1 MTRPVV
7 ILIGMLLPFL
17 GWAQGG
23 DQQLR
28 AKADALFNE
37 KRFAE
42 AMPMYSQLVSLTPSD
57 RDLNYRFGTCL
68 LFGGADKEK
77 AIGHLKYAT
86 EAPSTDPRAW
96 YWLGRAYHLNY
107 HFREAQAAY
116 QRFLGTDDKKAIA
129 ELPVDALQKQCRNGE
144 KLLNNLK
151 EITVR
156 NKVEVD
162 DKEFFRFYDLSDIGG
177 KIVVLPEELK
187 SSLDKKS
194 KERTLVY
201 LPERGGP
208 IYFSSYGKDGRTG
221 RDIYR
226 TELMP
231 EGTFAPPVKLAG
243 YINTDQDEDYPFMHP
258 DGKTF
263 YFSSKGHN
271 SMGGYDVFRAP
282 YDRGLDA
289 FGRPENLDFAV
300 NTPDDDIFYLVDPE
314 GKEACF
320 ASARSSRQGQ
330 VHVYRVATAQLPLVI
345 TVLKGTYASEFDAND
360 RKARIMVEDA
370 LTGEP
375 VADVRTDLNGGYVLS
390 LPRSGRYRYKVECGP
405 SGKTHGGIVE
415 VPRTDSPRAYRQELS
430 LVRNGDQEK
439 LEIRNYFDTPLD
451 DDLVALAL
459 DEIKR
464 RARLDVTGD
473 RPVAPVPAETPK
485 PAGDLL
491 TQAGFTGDIDE
502 QKALQLAKD
511 DAAELERTAGE
522 LEMQSQEAF
531 SLALEAT
538 TEAERTA
545 KQAEEQIAAA
555 ARPNEDERNALMVEA
570 ARTRQRSRE
579 ATLRAQAAYSTGMA
593 LGNEATAARQQ
604 AAAAQRLSTGL
615 QATMAAKRDSETL
628 AHLTA
633 LKQRMDTRSG
643 PEGSVDATEK
653 ARRALS
659 AQEKEAARLL
669 NIANGKRAEENELA
683 DRVNRLKREQA
694 EAKGKARKDEL
705 QRQIDELDGQLA
717 AQRKETGTAF
727 AKARA
732 EEKRTAVMRGQTS
745 LTRHLSTNGGREP
758 GTEVTAAQISSL
770 GQRIEGTA
778 NKVEAMP
785 IDERFD
791 AQLAENGTEVEARTF
806 DWDLVSAA
814 GGIGEQPRTTEAMAR
829 NTTADAQQQQTRATN
844 VSPTDTG
851 ARTVQQGGRVE
862 VEGAAARTEDG
873 ALKEVAQ
880 QVQPTTNGAQTQ
892 RAEEGMV
899 EQGGQVPLDGVAER
913 TAEAATQEVAERVQP
928 TAEGAQPQRNDQ
940 GQRAAEAGVAGVAAV
955 RAAQQ
960 VDAPITAGGQVDAE
974 VPGAERAQEGDRFML
989 ENQRDEL
996 RQLVQAERNRAR
1008 KDSLQGALAKV
1019 DQQLAALDAQAEVA
1033 TAGQSEDIST
1043 EESLDDMPVDPA
1055 RTPLLFDREAS
1066 AQEILPLLY
1075 TDYARDKARLQS
1087 LPDADERAAGLNGLE
1102 LMMADSIRAEM
1113 ARQVKLLELAP
1124 QRAEEIL
1131 PRVARLRELRNE
1143 QLHLADQH
1151 LKDRQDELAAAGAV
1165 AQEVPSSQGGA
1176 GGNVKAGQDPI
1187 NDRFVALAPYAT
1199 DVYES
1204 KLVHRA
1210 STVDDAVAFKEAD
1223 LARIDDLTTR
1233 IDSME
1238 ALLAE
1243 APRDR
1248 TYDRIRKETDRLI
1261 DERLIIRTD
1270 LGQRSA
1276 FLSKEEW
1283 KAATD
1288 SIKVLDK
1295 AITAKGF
1302 APTEPLLIMAQ
1313 DLRSAAQTEFDKA
1326 AQLRKRGDRIED
1338 ILLRDSL
1345 YRSAYRTELE
1355 ALRQIDRSITVRA
1368 YLVSEEHQRGEA
1380 LTYEA
1385 VAERLFGTPATEPGA
1400 PTEGMAQAAPTERR
1414 VDRDTTA
1421 VSGGVEPVSQAGAAV
1436 ARTTQAER
1444 PDSAATNTATEVAQ
1458 AQQQPAAGQGA
1469 DRPVIA
1475 PSPAV
1480 QPVTTAGGADVQQAR
1495 AEAERLAAEAERRLS
1510 AQQRSPAAIY
1520 ERFLSNE
1527 AGTLTTLEVEDPAM
1541 DPALL
1546 TVKAEGARRLAAE
1559 QEQEALRS
1567 QDLAAAYADS
1577 ATTARKRDRERL
1589 ERVAVR
1595 TRAAADSL
1603 QTASLASAREAREL
1617 ELAAKEAEASQ
1628 AYRQR
1633 LIKYYYLN
1641 GEEQAL
1647 VIDSADHSRYFQAR
1661 TRALEQ
1667 YDAADEAARAATG
1680 NREVAELLR
1689 AQARTAEMDASNGR
1703 LPAAVAVERMNVLDR
1718 RADALMARADSLDD
1732 VAKRLRG
1739 AAAIN
1744 EAQAGVMLQAL
1755 RADRSTD
1762 IMALEMRTRR
1772 TEPMLAEA
1780 RGPLPASG
1788 ATAQARQ
1795 QQTTAGGAQRG
1806 AEAGAVQ
1813 QPGVTAQGGTA
1824 AARAPEQAQPAVQ
1837 PVAVTERPAA
1847 ATEVVPERTAEAAPV
1862 VRDAPAERMTTRTL
1876 PEVLVSDIFQMQ
1888 PVATRREEP
1897 IPMDMQLPQG
1907 IVFKVQIGAFRN
1919 EVPQEAF
1926 SDMTPVMGETVGNG
1940 LVRYTAG
1947 LFTGFDQAASAKD
1960 QVRARGYRD
1969 AFVVAYRDGQR
1980 IPLGEAMRAARAQ
1993 QTQATGA
2000 RPADTV
2006 LEPVA
2011 RQQAPA
2017 PVTATIQPAP
2027 QPAPATAAEETA
2039 RILERYPPSAEAIV
2053 EAFAPAPDATSYYA
2067 GVPNAAPARQVETIK
2082 GLFFTVQVG
2091 VYSKPV
2097 PLDKLFNITPLNSEL
2112 TGTQKVRYTTGIYL
2126 DLDKARTR
2134 KDEAVT
2140 LGVKDAFITAYLN
2153 GRRIPMREATALLE
2167 KFGPAILARP

>member
-1 MTRPVV
+1 MARPAV
-7 ILIGMLLPFL
+7 ILFGMLLPFL

-144 KLLNNLK
+144 ELLNNLK

-208 IYFSSYGKDGRTG
+208 IYFSSYGKDGKTG

-330 VHVYRVATAQLPLVI
+330 VHVYRVGTAQLPLVI
-345 TVLKGTYASEFDAND
+345 TVLKGTYASEFDASD
-360 RKARIMVEDA
+360 RKAHIMVEDA
-370 LTGEP
+370 LTGEQ

-405 SGKTHGGIVE
+405 TGKTHGGIVE

-430 LVRNGDQEK
+430 LVRNGDLEK

-473 RPVAPVPAETPK
+473 RPVAPMPAETPK

-491 TQAGFTGDIDE
+491 TQAGFSGDIDE

-522 LEMQSQEAF
+522 LEIRSQEAF

-545 KQAEEQIAAA
+545 KQAVEQLAAA
-555 ARPNEDERNALMVEA
+555 ADQPNEEERNTMMVEA

-579 ATLRAQAAYSTGMA
+579 ATLRAKAAYSTGVA

-604 AAAAQRLSTGL
+604 AATAQRLSTDL

-628 AHLTA
+628 VHLTA

-643 PEGSVDATEK
+643 PEGGLDATEK

-683 DRVNRLKREQA
+683 DRLNRLKREQA

-705 QRQIDELDGQLA
+705 QRQIDEVDGQLV
-717 AQRKETGTAF
+717 AQRRETEMAF
-727 AKARA
+727 TKARA
-732 EEKRTAVMRGQTS
+732 EEKRTAVLRGQTS
-745 LTRHLSTNGGREP
+745 LTGHLSTNGGREP
-758 GTEVTAAQISSL
+758 VSEVTATQITSL
-770 GQRIEGTA
+770 GQRIEGTE
-778 NKVEAMP
+778 KQVEAMP

-791 AQLAENGTEVEARTF
+791 AQIAVNGTEVEARTF

-814 GGIGEQPRTTEAMAR
+814 GGIGEQPRTTDVMAR
-829 NTTADAQQQQTRATN
+829 NTTADARQQQTRTTS
-844 VSPTDTG
+844 VSPTGTG
-851 ARTVQQGGRVE
+851 ARTVQQAGQVQVE
-862 VEGAAARTEDG
+862 EGAD
-873 ALKEVAQ
+873 
-880 QVQPTTNGAQTQ
+880 
-892 RAEEGMV
+892 
-899 EQGGQVPLDGVAER
+899 R
-913 TAEAATQEVAERVQP
+913 TADADTQEVAGQVQP
-928 TAEGAQPQRNDQ
+928 SNERALTQRTDQ
-940 GQRAAEAGVAGVAAV
+940 GQRAAEAGAAGVVVA
-955 RAAQQ
+955 RTEQQ
-960 VDAPITAGGQVDAE
+960 VDAPITAGAQVDAA
-974 VPGAERAQEGDRFML
+974 GSDAQNAQEGTRFML

-1008 KDSLQGALAKV
+1008 KDSLQGALTRV

-1033 TAGQSEDIST
+1033 AAGEPEDTSA
-1043 EESLDDMPVDPA
+1043 EESLDDVPVDPA

-1075 TDYARDKARLQS
+1075 ADYARDKTRLQT

-1151 LKDRQDELAAAGAV
+1151 LKDRQDELAAAGAM
-1165 AQEVPSSQGGA
+1165 AQEVAPSQVADA
-1176 GGNVKAGQDPI
+1176 GGNVETGQDPI
-1187 NDRFVALAPYAT
+1187 NDRFVALTPYAT
-1199 DVYES
+1199 DVYAI
-1204 KLVHRA
+1204 KLEHRA

-1238 ALLAE
+1238 AALAD

-1248 TYDRIRKETDRLI
+1248 SYDRMRKETDRLI

-1276 FLSKEEW
+1276 FLTKEEW

-1295 AITAKGF
+1295 AITTKGF

-1313 DLRSAAQTEFDKA
+1313 DLRNAAQAEFDKA
-1326 AQLRKRGDRIED
+1326 AQLRKRADRIED
-1338 ILLRDSL
+1338 IQLRDSL

-1355 ALRQIDRSITVRA
+1355 ALHQIDRSITVRA
-1368 YLVSEEHQRGEA
+1368 YLVSEEHQRGETLA
-1380 LTYEA
+1380 YEA
-1385 VAERLFGTPATEPGA
+1385 VAERMFGTPAVEPGSSA
-1400 PTEGMAQAAPTERR
+1400 EVIAQTAPTERR
-1414 VDRDTTA
+1414 ADIDSTSSTNGPERVA
-1421 VSGGVEPVSQAGAAV
+1421 PEVGVA

-1444 PDSAATNTATEVAQ
+1444 PDSTATTTATEVAQ
-1458 AQQQPAAGQGA
+1458 AQPQPAAGQDAG
-1469 DRPVIA
+1469 RPVIA
-1475 PSPAV
+1475 PAPVV
-1480 QPVTTAGGADVQQAR
+1480 QPITAAGGADVQQAR
-1495 AEAERLAAEAERRLS
+1495 AEAERIAAEAERKLP
-1510 AQQRSPAAIY
+1510 AQQRSPVALY
-1520 ERFLSNE
+1520 ERFLSAE
-1527 AGTLTTLEVEDPAM
+1527 AGTLTTLDVEDPAM

-1546 TVKAEGARRLAAE
+1546 TVKAESARRLAAE

-1589 ERVAVR
+1589 ERMAVR
-1595 TRAAADSL
+1595 ARAAADSL

-1617 ELAAKEAEASQ
+1617 ELAAKEAEASI

-1667 YDAADEAARAATG
+1667 YDAADEAARAASG

-1689 AQARTAEMDASNGR
+1689 AQARTAEMEASNGR
-1703 LPAAVAVERMNVLDR
+1703 LPAAVAVERMSVLDR

-1732 VAKRLRG
+1732 VAARLRG

-1744 EAQAGVMLQAL
+1744 EAQAGVMLQGM

-1772 TEPMLAEA
+1772 TEPMLAGT
-1780 RGPLPASG
+1780 RGPLTASG
-1788 ATAQARQ
+1788 SSAQSRQ
-1795 QQTTAGGAQRG
+1795 QEAAAGGSERG
-1806 AEAGAVQ
+1806 AEAGAGQ
-1813 QPGVTAQGGTA
+1813 QQVPNAQNGA
-1824 AARAPEQAQPAVQ
+1824 AVVRASEQAQVAAQ
-1837 PVAVTERPAA
+1837 PVAGTERPAA
-1847 ATEVVPERTAEAAPV
+1847 GTEAVPERTAGAAPV
-1862 VRDAPAERMTTRTL
+1862 VREVAPAERMGTRTL

-1888 PVATRREEP
+1888 PAATRREEP
-1897 IPMDMQLPQG
+1897 IPMDLEMPQG

-1980 IPLGEAMRAARAQ
+1980 IPLGEAMRVARAQ
-1993 QTQATGA
+1993 QAQATVE

-2011 RQQAPA
+2011 RQEAPA
-2017 PVTATIQPAP
+2017 PVAATIQPAP
-2027 QPAPATAAEETA
+2027 PPAPVTAAEETA
-2039 RILERYPPSAEAIV
+2039 RILERYPPTAEAIV
-2053 EAFAPAPDATSYYA
+2053 DAFAPSPDATSYYA

-2112 TGTQKVRYTTGIYL
+2112 TETQKVRYTTGIYL

-2134 KDEAVT
+2134 KDEAVG

>member
-1 MTRPVV
+1 MTRPAV
-7 ILIGMLLPFL
+7 ILIGMLLPLL

-42 AMPMYSQLVSLTPSD
+42 AMPMYSQLVSLTPGD

-243 YINTDQDEDYPFMHP
+243 YINTDQDEDYTFMHP

-330 VHVYRVATAQLPLVI
+330 VHVYRVGTAQLPLVI

-360 RKARIMVEDA
+360 RKARITVEDA
-370 LTGEP
+370 LTGEQ

-430 LVRNGDQEK
+430 LVRNGDLEK
-439 LEIRNYFDTPLD
+439 LEIRNYFDAPLD

-473 RPVAPVPAETPK
+473 RPVAPTPAETPK

-502 QKALQLAKD
+502 QKAVQMAKD
-511 DAAELERTAGE
+511 DAAELERTAEE
-522 LEMQSQEAF
+522 LEIQSQEAF

-545 KQAEEQIAAA
+545 KQAEEQLAAA
-555 ARPNEDERNALMVEA
+555 AAQPSEAERNSLMVEA

-579 ATLRAQAAYSTGMA
+579 ATLRAQAAYRAGVE

-604 AAAAQRLSTGL
+604 AATAQRLSTDL

-628 AHLTA
+628 VHLTA

-643 PEGSVDATEK
+643 PEGSMDATEK

-717 AQRKETGTAF
+717 AQRKETETAF
-727 AKARA
+727 SEARA
-732 EEKRTAVMRGQTS
+732 EEKRTAVMRGQAS

-758 GTEVTAAQISSL
+758 GTEVTAAQVTSL

-814 GGIGEQPRTTEAMAR
+814 GGIGEQPRSTEAMAR
-829 NTTADAQQQQTRATN
+829 NTTADAQQQQPRGTN

-851 ARTVQQGGRVE
+851 ARTVQQGGQVP
-862 VEGAAARTEDG
+862 VDG
-873 ALKEVAQ
+873 A
-880 QVQPTTNGAQTQ
+880 
-892 RAEEGMV
+892 
-899 EQGGQVPLDGVAER
+899 AER
-913 TAEAATQEVAERVQP
+913 TAEAAAPEVAEQVQP
-928 TAEGAQPQRNDQ
+928 TTEGAQPQRTDQ
-940 GQRAAEAGVAGVAAV
+940 GQRAVETGAAGVTVA
-955 RAAQQ
+955 RTEQQ
-960 VDAPITAGGQVDAE
+960 VEAPNAAGGQVDAE
-974 VPGAERAQEGDRFML
+974 GPGGQNAQEGDRFML

-1008 KDSLQGALAKV
+1008 KDSLQGALNKV
-1019 DQQLAALDAQAEVA
+1019 DRQLAALDAQAEVA
-1033 TAGQSEDIST
+1033 AAGQPEDIST
-1043 EESLDDMPVDPA
+1043 EESMDDVPVDPA

-1075 TDYARDKARLQS
+1075 ADYPRDKARLQS
-1087 LPDADERAAGLNGLE
+1087 LPDADERAVGLNGLE

-1151 LKDRQDELAAAGAV
+1151 LKDRQDELAATGAM
-1165 AQEVPSSQGGA
+1165 AQEVPSSQGGV
-1176 GGNVKAGQDPI
+1176 GGDEKAGQDPMS
-1187 NDRFVALAPYAT
+1187 DRFVALAPNAT

-1204 KLVHRA
+1204 RLEHRA
-1210 STVDDAVAFKEAD
+1210 TTVDDALAFKEAD

-1238 ALLAE
+1238 ALQAE
-1243 APRDR
+1243 APRDK
-1248 TYDRIRKETDRLI
+1248 TYDRMRKETDRLI

-1276 FLSKEEW
+1276 FLTKEEW

-1295 AITAKGF
+1295 AITTIGF

-1313 DLRSAAQTEFDKA
+1313 DLRNAAQDEFDKA
-1326 AQLRKRGDRIED
+1326 AQLRKRADRMED
-1338 ILLRDSL
+1338 LLMRDSL

-1368 YLVSEEHQRGEA
+1368 YLVSEEHQRGET

-1385 VAERLFGTPATEPGA
+1385 VAERLFGTPAIEPEPSTEVI
-1400 PTEGMAQAAPTERR
+1400 AQAASTERPA
-1414 VDRDTTA
+1414 DIDTTA
-1421 VSGGVEPVSQAGAAV
+1421 ATNGAERVAPEESAA

-1444 PDSAATNTATEVAQ
+1444 PDSTATSTATEVAQ
-1458 AQQQPAAGQGA
+1458 APQQPAAWQVTE
-1469 DRPVIA
+1469 RPVIA
-1475 PSPAV
+1475 PATVV

-1495 AEAERLAAEAERRLS
+1495 AEAERLAAEAERRLPS
-1510 AQQRSPAAIY
+1510 QQRSPAAIY
-1520 ERFLSNE
+1520 ERLLSAE
-1527 AGTLTTLEVEDPAM
+1527 AGTLTTMDVEDPAM

-1546 TVKAEGARRLAAE
+1546 IVKAEGARRLAAE
-1559 QEQEALRS
+1559 QEQGGLRS

-1589 ERVAVR
+1589 ERMALR

-1617 ELAAKEAEASQ
+1617 ELAAKEAEASL

-1703 LPAAVAVERMNVLDR
+1703 LPAAVAVERILVLDR

-1744 EAQAGVMLQAL
+1744 EAQAGVMLQGMGG
-1755 RADRSTD
+1755 DRSTD

-1772 TEPMLAEA
+1772 TEPMLAA
-1780 RGPLPASG
+1780 TRGPLPASG
-1788 ATAQARQ
+1788 ATDEARQ
-1795 QQTTAGGAQRG
+1795 QQAAAGGAQLG
-1806 AEAGAVQ
+1806 AQAGAVQ
-1813 QPGVTAQGGTA
+1813 QPGVTAQGEAA
-1824 AARAPEQAQPAVQ
+1824 AARASERAQPAVQ

-1847 ATEVVPERTAEAAPV
+1847 GTEVVPERAAEAAPV
-1862 VRDAPAERMTTRTL
+1862 VREPAPVERMGTRTL

-1888 PVATRREEP
+1888 PATTRREEP
-1897 IPMDMQLPQG
+1897 IPMDVQLPQG

-1993 QTQATGA
+1993 QTQATAA

-2011 RQQAPA
+2011 RQEVPS
-2017 PVTATIQPAP
+2017 PVAATIQPAP
-2027 QPAPATAAEETA
+2027 PPAPVTAAEETA
-2039 RILERYPPSAEAIV
+2039 RILERYPPTAEAIV
-2053 EAFAPAPDATSYYA
+2053 DAFAPSPDATSYYA

-2112 TGTQKVRYTTGIYL
+2112 TETQKVRYTTGIYL

-2134 KDEAVT
+2134 KDEAVG